1 MATNHETLT
10 DTIKVIIANI
20 SAITFGFIK
29 LDTMR
34 DDIEWWLK
42 ITSLLLAIVYTLWK
56 WRKDIKK
63 SKNEEALRKLD

>member
-29 LDTMR
+29 LDAMR

>member
-20 SAITFGFIK
+20 GAITFGFIK
-29 LDTMR
+29 LDKMR

-42 ITSLLLAIVYTLWK
+42 ITSLLLAIAYTLWK
-56 WRKDIKK
+56 WRKDVKK
-63 SKNEEALRKLD
+63 

>member
-1 MATNHETLT
+1 MALHNESMT

-20 SAITFGFIK
+20 SAITFGFIQ
-29 LDTMR
+29 LDQMR

-42 ITSLLLAIVYTLWK
+42 IISLLLAIGYTAWK

-63 SKNEEALRKLD
+63 QKK